1 MEPEVITQGLQI
13 HIHNEQ
19 RVSGQVFKPT
29 GIPGSSKYGENTS
42 RNNSMFARNKL
53 PDHVKK
59 SLSAMCNYSKA
70 SGTWSSYRTAERML
84 LMCQKA
90 HKVVFEMPL
99 QADNIYLFIHWLI
112 EERGLKVATVNSYLA
127 GIRNL
132 HISRGIEPP
141 VIRDTWV
148 KEVLRGR
155 ENYEAAETRRRGNNS
170 KGRLPM
176 TISLMKLWRARIR
189 ASNEKEETQRLI
201 WSVSTLAFYGAFR
214 IHELVS
220 KTESTFD
227 PDNTLLTENLKMVGE
242 AGNRWLEIT
251 LKCPKEKKAGRPTI
265 IDVFETGGPLCP
277 VMAYLK
283 WTELNKPDL
292 GMPLFREKN
301 GTPMTGRRINT
312 LLKTLLQEYSSFETG
327 TISSHSFRSGIVSI
341 LGSKGFS
348 DEEIKLVGRWSSRA
362 FIRYMKL
369 PRTQQ
374 AAIAKRIGN
383 L

>member
-1 MEPEVITQGLQI
+1 
-13 HIHNEQ
+13 
-19 RVSGQVFKPT
+19 
-29 GIPGSSKYGENTS
+29 
-42 RNNSMFARNKL
+42 MFARSRI

-84 LMCQKA
+84 LMCQKT
-90 HKVVFEMPL
+90 HGVKFNLPL
-99 QADNIYLFIHWLI
+99 EPDNIYLFIHWLI
-112 EERGLKVATVNSYLA
+112 EERGLKVTTVNSYLA
-127 GIRNL
+127 GLRNL
-132 HISRGIEPP
+132 HISKGIEPP
-141 VIRDTWV
+141 VIRDNWV
-148 KEVLRGR
+148 REVLRGR
-155 ENYEAAETRRRGNNS
+155 ENYEAAETRRNVNAT

-176 TISLMKLWRARIR
+176 TISLMKLWRARIK
-189 ASNEKEETQRLI
+189 SSSEEEETKRLL
-201 WSVSTLAFYGAFR
+201 WAVSTLAFYGAFR

-227 PDNTLLTENLKMVGE
+227 PDNTLLTENVKLVGKD
-242 AGNRWLEIT
+242 GDRWLEVT

-265 IDVFETGGPLCP
+265 IDVFEIGGPLCP
-277 VMAYLK
+277 VGAFLT
-283 WTELNKPDL
+283 WTELNTPEP
-292 GMPLFREKN
+292 GMPLFRKRD
-301 GTPMTGRRINT
+301 GTPMTGRKVNT
-312 LLKTLLQEYSSFETG
+312 LLKTLLREFACFENG

>member
-1 MEPEVITQGLQI
+1 MFT
-13 HIHNEQ
+13 
-19 RVSGQVFKPT
+19 
-29 GIPGSSKYGENTS
+29 SSKI
-42 RNNSMFARNKL
+42 
-53 PDHVKK
+53 PDNVKK

-84 LMCQKA
+84 LMCLKA
-90 HKVVFEMPL
+90 HRVKFDLPL

-127 GIRNL
+127 GLRSL
-132 HISRGIEPP
+132 HLSKGIQPP
-141 VIRDTWV
+141 VIKDNWV

-155 ENYEAAETRRRGNNS
+155 ENYEAAETRRRGTAA

-176 TISLMKLWRARIR
+176 TVSLMKLWRARIK
-189 ASNEKEETQRLI
+189 SSMEEEETQRLL

-227 PDNTLLTENLKMVGE
+227 PDNTLLTENVKLVGGVGE
-242 AGNRWLEIT
+242 RWLEIT

-265 IDVFETGGPLCP
+265 IDVFEIGGPLCP
-277 VMAYLK
+277 VKAYLM
-283 WTELNKPDL
+283 WTELNTPEL
-292 GMPLFREKN
+292 GMPLFRKRD
-301 GTPMTGRRINT
+301 GTPMTGRKINM
-312 LLKTLLQEYSSFETG
+312 LLKTLLREFACFESG

-369 PRTQQ
+369 PRTQR
-374 AAIAKRIGN
+374 AAIARKIGH